1 MAQTRIIRLVEGYIL
16 ESFQD
21 LNGQMGFA
29 YFRGLDFTFELPRM
43 ERPVI
48 IAAMKSAVIQI
59 EADSLPKKIVSD
71 SKELVV
77 LPGQQQVYIKSVS
90 PHAEF
95 SVLFPDRALRE
106 RTWTFYDLPLAEG
119 EGIFRKTRHV
129 SQTVWIR
136 ELIFRYHFERF
147 VAKARD
153 NINTTFLENE
163 MVKEIFYSF
172 SDKSIARNGRPHF
185 YQLSEFLQKTIAYM
199 ESHLSEEVDLERLAY
214 MAGTSKSTLVRAFN
228 KELGCTPAKFL
239 WNRRLA
245 EAKTLLETKELS
257 VNAVSE
263 LVGFMNP
270 ASFTRAF
277 KKAYGQTPR
286 ELAETPLPGD
296 KLGVKRSP

>member
-48 IAAMKSAVIQI
+48 IAAMKSAVIQV

-95 SVLFPDRALRE
+95 SLLFPDRALRD
-106 RTWTFYDLPLAEG
+106 RTWAFYDLPLAEG

-129 SQTVWIR
+129 VQTVWIR

-185 YQLSEFLQKTIAYM
+185 YQLSEVLQKAIAYM

-277 KKAYGQTPR
+277 KRAYGQTPR
-286 ELAETPLPGD
+286 ELGEAPVPGE
-296 KLGVKRSP
+296 KISVRRV